1 MKTQRERMINGE
13 LYYTGASDKELQ
25 ELFMRSRRLTRE
37 YNQTTELEQEK
48 RLSLLKE
55 LLGKTGEKLYIEPNF
70 KCDYGA
76 HITVGERFY
85 ANFDCIM
92 LDVCPITIGDKTMF
106 GPRVS
111 LLTASHPIDAD
122 VRTSGLEY
130 GAPITIGNK
139 VWLGGGVIV
148 NPGVMI
154 GDNCVIGSGS
164 VVTKD
169 IPANSVAVGNPCR
182 VIRSIT
188 QEDKDYWEEQAR
200 RYWQEVEDNQ

>member
-13 LYYTGASDKELQ
+13 LYYTGDGDAELRAM
-25 ELFMRSRRLTRE
+25 FFRSRRLTRE
-37 YNQTTELEQEK
+37 YNQTSETDLEK
-48 RLSLLKE
+48 RQMILKE
-55 LLGKTGEKLYIEPNF
+55 LLGQKGDNIYIEPNF

-76 HITVGERFY
+76 HISIGNNFY

-92 LDVCPITIGDKTMF
+92 LDVCPITIGENTLF

-111 LLTASHPIDAD
+111 LLTAAHPLDAD
-122 VRTSGLEY
+122 VRNSALEF
-130 GAPITIGNK
+130 GQPITIGNN

-148 NPGVMI
+148 NPGVTI

-169 IPANSVAVGNPCR
+169 IPENSIAVGNPCKVLR
-182 VIRSIT
+182 KLT
-188 QEDKDYWEEQAR
+188 DEDKKYWQEKADMYWEEVGRQ
-200 RYWQEVEDNQ
+200 

>member
-1 MKTQRERMINGE
+1 MKTQRERMISGE
-13 LYYTGASDKELQ
+13 MYYPGSNDTELR

-37 YNQTTELEQEK
+37 YNQTTELEQDK
-48 RLSLLKE
+48 RLAILKE
-55 LLGKTGEKLYIEPNF
+55 LLGKTGEALYIEPNF

-76 HITVGERFY
+76 HISIGERFY
-85 ANFDCIM
+85 ANFDCVM
-92 LDVCPITIGDKTMF
+92 LDVCPITIGDNTMF

-122 VRTSGLEY
+122 IRNSGLEL
-130 GAPITIGNK
+130 GSPITIGNN

-148 NPGVMI
+148 NPGVSI

-169 IPANSVAVGNPCR
+169 IPANSIAVGNPCR
-182 VIRSIT
+182 VIREIG
-188 QEDKDYWEEQAR
+188 EADKLYWEKQAKQ
-200 RYWQEVEDNQ
+200 YWESVNEK